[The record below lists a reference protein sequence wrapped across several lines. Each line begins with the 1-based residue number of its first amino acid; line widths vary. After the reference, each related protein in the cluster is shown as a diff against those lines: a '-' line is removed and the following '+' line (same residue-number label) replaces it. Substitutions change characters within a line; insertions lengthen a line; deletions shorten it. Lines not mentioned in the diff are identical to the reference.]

1 MHHLTTSVIGVTMT
15 QFIYD
20 RFAKEYLT
28 TLLSTIGT
36 VHVHQCTN
44 SNDGEINQEKPA
56 TEVIHDRF

>member
-1 MHHLTTSVIGVTMT
+1 MT
-15 QFIYD
+15 QLIYD

-36 VHVHQCTN
+36 VHVHQCVN
-44 SNDGEINQEKPA
+44 SQVQEINQEKPA